1 MEPESKGLN
10 QQVSQVGDQVS
21 NPEWQYSVSETF
33 RQPTNVLLILP
44 DVHQPAE
51 EILKQFDKPE
61 LLTIISIGFIQCI
74 ALKKGAIICEKM
86 ISVVNILMVNRLQ
99 DIQNMSFWE
108 IIEIKKEVIFLLSCL
123 YPN

>member
-1 MEPESKGLN
+1 MGPESKGLN
-10 QQVSQVGDQVS
+10 QQVGQVDGQVS

-33 RQPTNVLLILP
+33 KQPANVLLILP

-74 ALKKGAIICEKM
+74 ALKEETIICEKM
-86 ISVVNILMVNRLQ
+86 IGAVDVLMANRLQ

-108 IIEIKKEVIFLLSCL
+108 IIEIKKEVIFFLSCL
-123 YPN
+123 NPN